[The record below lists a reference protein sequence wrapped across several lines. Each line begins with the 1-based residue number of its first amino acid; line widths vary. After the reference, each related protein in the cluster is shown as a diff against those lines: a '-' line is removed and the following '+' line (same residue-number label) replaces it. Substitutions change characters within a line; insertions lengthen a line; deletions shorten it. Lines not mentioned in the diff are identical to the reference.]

1 MRKRSEVLAIA
12 VMGGPA
18 PGINGVIGAVT
29 IEAINEGL
37 DVIGIMDGFKWL
49 SRGDTSFLVPLSIE
63 NVSRIHFTG
72 GSILRSSRDNPIDSR
87 DKIENLM
94 KSFSELRIKYL
105 VTIGG
110 DGTAT
115 LAYKL
120 KKLMGDRIRIAH
132 VPKTIDNDIP
142 LPENMPTFGFETA
155 KELGTDLVRNIME
168 DSKTTN
174 RWYFVI
180 TMGREAGHLAL
191 GIAKAAGATL
201 AVIPEELKGDR
212 VPLHYI
218 TDILEGAIIKRKALG
233 REDGVAV
240 IAEGIALKIDPHD
253 LPADQIMER
262 DDFGHLRL
270 SEIPLGKILK
280 DPVLGSLRKRGVD
293 IKILDVEIG
302 YILRSAPPIAFD
314 IEYTKNLGH
323 GAVEYLLNMEGSGAI
338 ISYKG
343 GRLNPI
349 PFEELIDP
357 ETERLRVR
365 FVDTTSETYR
375 VSQEY
380 MIKLKKEDFE
390 SPEDIEELARAGNMS
405 PEDFINRF
413 KYLVD

>member
-1 MRKRSEVLAIA
+1 MRRRSEVLAIS

-29 IEAINEGL
+29 IEAVNEGL
-37 DVIGIMDGFKWL
+37 DVIGIIDGFKWL
-49 SRGDTSFLVPLSIE
+49 SRGDTSYLIPLSIE

-87 DKIENLM
+87 DKIENLI
-94 KSFSELRIKYL
+94 KSFKELRIKYL

-120 KKLMGDRIRIAH
+120 KKLVGNEIKIAH

-142 LPENMPTFGFETA
+142 LPEDMPTFGFETA
-155 KELGTDLVRNIME
+155 RELGTDLVRNIME

-174 RWYFVI
+174 RWYFVV

-201 AVIPEELKGDR
+201 AVIPEELKGDK
-212 VPLHYI
+212 VPLQYV

-233 REDGVAV
+233 RLDGVAV
-240 IAEGIALKIDPHD
+240 IAEGIALKIDPLD
-253 LPADQIMER
+253 FPAHQTMER
-262 DDFGHLRL
+262 DEFGHLRL

-280 DPVLGSLRKRGVD
+280 DPVIMSLKRRGVD

-302 YILRSAPPIAFD
+302 YVLRSAPPIAFD

-323 GAVEYLLNMEGSGAI
+323 GAVQYLLKMKGDGAI

-343 GRLNPI
+343 GSLYPI
-349 PFEELIDP
+349 PFEDLIDP
-357 ETERLRVR
+357 ESEKLRVR
-365 FVDTTSETYR
+365 FVDTSSETYR

-390 SPEDIEELARAGNMS
+390 SPEQIEELARAGNMP
-405 PEDFINRF
+405 PEDFIRRF
-413 KYLVD
+413 KYLID